1 MTSHRDARGEDVR
14 LSREHRRALVTAAS
28 SGLGRACAEELAREG
43 TAVFIC
49 SRNAASAASV
59 AKEIGAAGSLGA
71 DITTAEDVERLVR
84 VAAESLGGLDIL
96 VVNIGHPQ
104 GGTFDQMTDSDWVK
118 AHNDILMSAVR
129 LIRASLPLLAASSAG
144 RIVNVTSTA
153 MLEASAGRL
162 FSSCY
167 RAAVTA
173 MAKHL
178 AIEVAPRGITVNNI
192 APGNI
197 LTPYW
202 DGSDLQAVQSMIPM
216 GRLGRSDEVGGLCAF
231 LCSQSASYIT
241 GQTFVID
248 GGVTKHIW

>member
-1 MTSHRDARGEDVR
+1 MRLNLED
-14 LSREHRRALVTAAS
+14 RRALVTAAS

-43 TAVFIC
+43 AAVFIC
-49 SRNAASAASV
+49 SRNAANAARV
-59 AKEIGAAGSLGA
+59 AEHIGAAGSLGA
-71 DITTAEDVERLVR
+71 DITTEEDVQRLVR
-84 VAAESLGGLDIL
+84 VCGENLGGLDIL
-96 VVNIGHPQ
+96 VVNVGHPQ
-104 GGTFDQMTDSDWVK
+104 AGTFGQMADADWVK

-129 LIRASLPLLAASSAG
+129 LIRAALPLLAASPAG
-144 RIVNVTSTA
+144 RIINVTSTA

-178 AIEVAPRGITVNNI
+178 AIELAPQGITVNNI

-202 DGSDLQAVQSMIPM
+202 EGSDVQAVQSTIPM
-216 GRLGRSDEVGGLCAF
+216 GRLGSLDEVGGLCAF
-231 LCSQSASYIT
+231 LCSQPASYIT
-241 GQTFVID
+241 GQTLVID
-248 GGVTKHIW
+248 GGVSNHIW